1 MIETRQL
8 MEAMADVYDLIEEGI
23 RRMQSGG
30 DPQDGWVESLVID
43 RMPVLKR
50 TGYCLLVLR
59 AVQER
64 AIGVVEAW
72 LDDPSTEPQARDH
85 LTGLIAQLLGARL
98 AADLHDETP
107 RLAVEV
113 LVTRTPELGE
123 IVGATRFVLSVL
135 DLTDSLHIHGVIL
148 DG

>member
-23 RRMQSGG
+23 RRLQPGG

-43 RMPVLKR
+43 RMPVSKR
-50 TGYCLLVLR
+50 TGYCLLALGP
-59 AVQER
+59 VQER

-107 RLAVEV
+107 ELAVEA
-113 LVTRTPELGE
+113 LLTRTPELGE
-123 IVGATRFVLSVL
+123 IVGTTRFVLSVL
-135 DLTDSLHIHGVIL
+135 DLTDNLHIHGVIL